1 MFKYK
6 KFLFAGNIISGIAS
20 VLAIIWQIY
29 CIIILF
35 TDYAT
40 EFEDILNDF
49 LLQIAFI
56 HFMII
61 TFCVV
66 NLILILKINKKLKL
80 EQKEFIKNQNLYI
93 WNDIILGMLILTSQ
107 YIFKA
112 IFILGFVFSIV
123 GLVKA
128 NKKINIPL
136 EKMQEYEE
144 KVKNINNLYESNLID
159 KRKQNEMLEKLYKEY
174 YESDKKTNIEN

>member
-6 KFLFAGNIISGIAS
+6 KFLFAGNIVSGIAS
-20 VLAIIWQIY
+20 ILTTIWQIY
-29 CIIILF
+29 FIIVLF
-35 TDYAT
+35 TDY
-40 EFEDILNDF
+40 EMGFEDIFNDI
-49 LLQIAFI
+49 LLQMAFI
-56 HFMII
+56 YFGII
-61 TFCVV
+61 ALCIV

-80 EQKEFIKNQNLYI
+80 EQKEFVKNQNLYI
-93 WNDIILGMLILTSQ
+93 WNDIILGMLILTSP

-112 IFILGFVFSIV
+112 LFILGFIFSIV

-174 YESDKKTNIEN
+174 YESDKK